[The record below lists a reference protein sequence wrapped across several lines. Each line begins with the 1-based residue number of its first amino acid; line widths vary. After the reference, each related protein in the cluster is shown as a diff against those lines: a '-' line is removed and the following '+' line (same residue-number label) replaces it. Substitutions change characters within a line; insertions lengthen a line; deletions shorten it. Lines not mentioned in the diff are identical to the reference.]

1 MPNYLKP
8 ILLDT
13 LKIANI
19 STEGPTKTATGGMA
33 ADTLLKY
40 GKKFSVE
47 MQDALGH
54 ARTLQELYGADFSS
68 NKQIL
73 AITDRFPGEKTLVGT
88 TFVIDQATGVKQPI
102 KICIPIFNC
111 DGIFNLTQD
120 AEGDVSTFDL
130 NGQVVSF
137 KKDSSGP
144 VVNGKYT
151 AGTDNFFYFM
161 ATADGMDAI
170 KDQGYRAVWEDDTTY
185 YDEDTEKMK
194 VKSSTGGVTQYY
206 ASLEAM
212 MAKFGVVTVMD
223 VEIYPT
229 IRFKESVKKGSLITY
244 KGKDSAGNA
253 KEIQVIAK
261 ADHSIGDWDAVGT
274 FLFYKQQDRA
284 AGVYFNDGKF
294 VKWENIVNEKLAKD
308 YGYNVIDEDTKEIIP
323 SITDTITANLFSGCE
338 TILQVV
344 IPKEI
349 TGIGSN
355 AFANSSIKSIIY
367 KGTEKEWKEVECKE
381 GWNSGIT
388 ATVEFEG

>member
-54 ARTLQELYGADFSS
+54 ASTLQELYGANLSS

-88 TFVIDQATGVKQPI
+88 TFVIDQATGTKQPI

-137 KKDSSGP
+137 EKDSSGT

-151 AGTDNFFYFM
+151 TGTDNSFYFM
-161 ATADGMDAI
+161 TTVDGMDAI
-170 KDQGYRAVWEDDTTY
+170 KNQGYHAVWNDDTTY
-185 YDEDTEKMK
+185 YDSTTKKMK
-194 VKSSTGGVTQYY
+194 VKSSTGSVTQYY

-212 MAKFGVVTVMD
+212 MAKFGVVTVMN
-223 VEIYPT
+223 VEIYPA
-229 IRFKESVKKGSLITY
+229 IRFKESVKQGSLITY
-244 KGKDSAGNA
+244 KGQDSAGNA
-253 KEIQVIAK
+253 KEIKIIAE
-261 ADHSIGDWDAVGT
+261 ADYSAGDWDAVGT
-274 FLFYKQQDRA
+274 FLLYKQQDRA
-284 AGVYFNDGKF
+284 AGVYFNDGAF
-294 VKWENIVNEKLAKD
+294 VKWENVVNEGLAET
-308 YGYNVIDEDTKEIIP
+308 YGYNVIDEATGTIIP
-323 SITDTITANLFSGCE
+323 PITNTITANLFSGCE
-338 TILQVV
+338 AIVQVV

-367 KGTEKEWKEVECKE
+367 KGTGEEWNGVECRE